1 MTSSLLVSGT
11 DARRAFKSKQL
22 VIPGSLRSLRAT
34 RRHWNVEMR
43 ALKIAGATIAVVI
56 VITAL
61 PLMVGIPSGF
71 ITSTIQERIDSI
83 MKQLFGR

>member
-1 MTSSLLVSGT
+1 
-11 DARRAFKSKQL
+11 
-22 VIPGSLRSLRAT
+22 
-34 RRHWNVEMR
+34 MR